1 MRVPVAQDLHAG
13 APGFLEDL
21 QLLSGRDREML
32 CHMVGILAEE
42 HVLDEGFAFLVAIAS
57 QKAAGLLGCML
68 ACPLCHAV
76 EIVAAQME
84 HASPLSR
91 ARCHAAQGSMLAA
104 RSR

>member
-1 MRVPVAQDLHAG
+1 MRVPVAQDLHAR

-32 CHMVGILAEE
+32 CRMVDILAEE
-42 HVLDEGFAFLVAIAS
+42 HVLDEGFAFLIAIAG
-57 QKAAGLLGCML
+57 QEAAGLLGCMR

-84 HASPLSR
+84 HASLLSR
-91 ARCHAAQGSMLAA
+91 VRCHAAQGSRLAA